1 MAGDRAGE
9 SEPPPPSL
17 GRAIRRAL
25 PAYLDE
31 IVLFLLVNLAWLL
44 LAVLFAAAWTAI
56 PLLALVLLP
65 MLALPMAVLMRLAVA
80 TARDLSPG
88 WPMVLAEL
96 PRQAGRKLLL
106 AAIQLL
112 VLALGMANVTL
123 APQIGG
129 LLGVLSALAAGY
141 AVVVSSV
148 YALALWPIVCDPSR
162 DLRLPDQLRLA
173 FAVVALR
180 PWQMGVLAIIV
191 VLSVLVSAQLVVPAV
206 FLPGLVLIVVAG
218 YVVPVAD
225 RLRPA
230 ADA

>member
-1 MAGDRAGE
+1 MAGDQARQN
-9 SEPPPPSL
+9 EPPPPSL
-17 GRAIRRAL
+17 GRAIRRSL

-44 LAVLFAAAWTAI
+44 LAFGFAAAWTII

-65 MLALPMAVLMRLAVA
+65 LLALPMAVLMRLAVA
-80 TARDLSPG
+80 TARDRSPG

-112 VLALGMANVTL
+112 ILALGVANVTL

-129 LLGVLSALAAGY
+129 LLGVLSALVAGY

-148 YALALWPIVCDPSR
+148 YALSLWPIVCDPTR

-173 FAVVALR
+173 LVVITLR
-180 PWQMGVLAIIV
+180 PWQVGVLAVIV
-191 VLSVLVSAQLVVPAV
+191 VLSVVVSAQLVVPAV
-206 FLPGLVLIVVAG
+206 FLPGLVLIMVAG
-218 YVVPVAD
+218 YIIPVAD

-230 ADA
+230 EEA

>member
-1 MAGDRAGE
+1 MAGGADGE
-9 SEPPPPSL
+9 REAPPPSL

-31 IVLFLLVNLAWLL
+31 IVLFLLVNLVWLL
-44 LAVLFAAAWTAI
+44 VAVLFATAWTLI

-65 MLALPMAVLMRLAVA
+65 LLALPMAVLMRLAVA
-80 TARDLSPG
+80 TARDRSAG

-96 PRQAGRKLLL
+96 PRHAGRKLLV
-106 AAIQLL
+106 AAVQLL
-112 VLALGMANVTL
+112 VLALGAANVTL

-129 LLGVLSALAAGY
+129 LLGIVSALVAGY
-141 AVVVSSV
+141 AVVISSV

-173 FAVVALR
+173 LAVLTIR

-191 VLSVLVSAQLVVPAV
+191 VLAVIVSAQLIVPAA